1 MSKISYTPINY
12 TADELLLKIGFE
24 SSNRGYVLY
33 RSKFI
38 SNKENVDR
46 IHAITDDGIIDLHE
60 DIGLDGKHITQK
72 SGRSLFFK
80 ELLSKVDSGEMPVI
94 KQSMLNK
101 YPSLKLP
108 TTLKSKLKA
117 QGVVIFKKL

>member
-1 MSKISYTPINY
+1 MSKVTYTPINH

-24 SSNRGYVLY
+24 SSNRGYVLN
-33 RSKFI
+33 RSKKI

-46 IHAITDDGIIDLHE
+46 IHAITDNGIIDIHE
-60 DIGLDGKHITQK
+60 DIGLDGKHETQK

-80 ELLSKVDSGEMPVI
+80 QLFARIDNGEVVFI
-94 KQSMLNK
+94 KQTMLNK

-108 TTLKSKLKA
+108 VTLKS
-117 QGVVIFKKL
+117 QGIIIFKK